1 MIEIKNI
8 TKKFD
13 KTVAICNL
21 DCNISEGTIFG
32 LAGSNGSGKSTL
44 LRTISGVYQAD
55 EGEVIIDGENVFDN
69 PKIKERFAYISDY
82 PYFFN
87 DSTLENMASL
97 YKGLYSEWDD
107 NLYMRLCSMFPIGTK
122 DKIINMSKGMQRQAS
137 LILAFSTKPKY
148 LLLDEIFDGLDPV
161 IRKTLKTLIIENV
174 TDRNMTCIIA
184 SHNLREI
191 DDICDKIV
199 LLHKGQLVTNEET
212 DQLKNQMHKIQLA
225 FNRDIDRQLF
235 KNINAEIISQVGN
248 YYVLL
253 VKGDLEEKMEQL
265 NSLEPAF
272 IEVMPST
279 LEEVF
284 INEMEGV
291 GYGK

>member
-1 MIEIKNI
+1 
-8 TKKFD
+8 
-13 KTVAICNL
+13 
-21 DCNISEGTIFG
+21 
-32 LAGSNGSGKSTL
+32 
-44 LRTISGVYQAD
+44 
-55 EGEVIIDGENVFDN
+55 
-69 PKIKERFAYISDY
+69 
-82 PYFFN
+82 
-87 DSTLENMASL
+87 
-97 YKGLYSEWDD
+97 
-107 NLYMRLCSMFPIGTK
+107 MFPIGTK

-265 NSLEPAF
+265 NALEPAF